1 MIIGLIVS
9 ETNKPSERFLETDI
23 EIYRSLGHQVK
34 VFANDPQSDTPYKA
48 ITKLSIKFL
57 FIFFRMVI
65 FKPQIIYRHL
75 LLETKRNSIL
85 EAIKNTVKN
94 LHILSE
100 NVDILIYAFGSLLMG
115 KRYLAKAINIPAIIS
130 LRGADVGILPLS
142 QPNFYY
148 GISKNTSFHFVSE
161 HLKKDFLNLYPE
173 YVGYN
178 SFIIE
183 GAIDTAFFCK
193 EKTAK
198 NNNFLEIC
206 TIARF
211 HWKKNLPL
219 LINAIAELKKTS
231 TKKIRLTI
239 IGNGDKEEALFLKK
253 QLKLTDSIRILE
265 NASKKQIKE
274 ELNQCDVYVQ
284 PSLQEGFCTAL
295 MEAMSCECLVIS
307 SNWNGVH
314 QLITNKE
321 NGFIL
326 NKNSPH
332 NLAKMILDISSYPEI
347 RMKARNKILTN
358 YSIEITK
365 SKWNDILQEKFIK

>member
-130 LRGADVGILPLS
+130 LRGADVGI
-142 QPNFYY
+142 
-148 GISKNTSFHFVSE
+148 G
-161 HLKKDFLNLYPE
+161 
-173 YVGYN
+173 
-178 SFIIE
+178 
-183 GAIDTAFFCK
+183 
-193 EKTAK
+193 
-198 NNNFLEIC
+198 
-206 TIARF
+206 
-211 HWKKNLPL
+211 
-219 LINAIAELKKTS
+219 
-231 TKKIRLTI
+231 
-239 IGNGDKEEALFLKK
+239 EE
-253 QLKLTDSIRILE
+253 
-265 NASKKQIKE
+265 
-274 ELNQCDVYVQ
+274 
-284 PSLQEGFCTAL
+284 
-295 MEAMSCECLVIS
+295 
-307 SNWNGVH
+307 
-314 QLITNKE
+314 
-321 NGFIL
+321 
-326 NKNSPH
+326 
-332 NLAKMILDISSYPEI
+332 
-347 RMKARNKILTN
+347 
-358 YSIEITK
+358 
-365 SKWNDILQEKFIK
+365 